1 MSKLLQSSLQPSSL
15 PTYQRAW
22 RLFSQ
27 FFHRVYPCVELK
39 LPFAPPTLALFIAY
53 LYDHKY
59 ASSTV
64 STYVSAL
71 GYFHKLHGHDDP
83 SKNFVVM
90 QMMKGYSKLDRR
102 VDIRL
107 PITLPILHRLISAS
121 SRLSESGY
129 NVALFKAMCVFAFHA
144 FARIGEITSS
154 SANHNLHFRQLA
166 VNTDTNH
173 RVVSSTVTF
182 YDFKHSYN
190 QRPFLL
196 NILPSPYHCPVQL
209 IVDYI
214 RLRGNSPGPLFR
226 THDLLPVSRSQFT
239 STLSTVFTFCSLDPA
254 RYKGHS
260 FRIGAA
266 SNAADKGLTDNQIR
280 ILGRWKSNAF
290 QKYIRVQSL
299 SVS

>member
-90 QMMKGYSKLDRR
+90 QMMKGYSKLD
-102 VDIRL
+102 
-107 PITLPILHRLISAS
+107 LPILHR
-121 SRLSESGY
+121 
-129 NVALFKAMCVFAFHA
+129 KAMCVFAFHA
-144 FARIGEITSS
+144 FARIGELTSS
-154 SANHNLHFRQLA
+154 SANHNLHFRPL
-166 VNTDTNH
+166 VGNTDTNH
-173 RVVSSTVTF
+173 RVVSLTVTF

-190 QRPFLL
+190 QRPFSL

-209 IVDYI
+209 IVE
-214 RLRGNSPGPLFR
+214 G
-226 THDLLPVSRSQFT
+226 QF
-239 STLSTVFTFCSLDPA
+239 P
-254 RYKGHS
+254 
-260 FRIGAA
+260 
-266 SNAADKGLTDNQIR
+266 
-280 ILGRWKSNAF
+280 W
-290 QKYIRVQSL
+290 
-299 SVS
+299 SVV